1 MVVELG
7 EDWDIGLEGGSQV
20 EEKKLTR
27 VTISRKRQKAKKT
40 PKIIVVD

>member
-1 MVVELG
+1 MDV
-7 EDWDIGLEGGSQV
+7 GS